1 MKLSLMSPRT
11 AIRRAPMQGPELR
24 RRLPFIRTSVAVLA
38 WTAFSAFAV
47 PALSHA
53 QDTDSPR
60 SEAPSPSQSQ
70 PEKPDASSEAPSEDS
85 GTTDADRAA
94 GETQTD
100 PDAAAPAG
108 DAAVLDE
115 PDTGEAD
122 PGQEDRPNDQ
132 QAAQMEQDAQPPAGA
147 PTLPEFAKEGT
158 SDPDW
163 TMPGKTTGLT
173 RYSELEEINEENVDE
188 LQLAFTFSL
197 GVNRGQ
203 EAAPL
208 KVGDTLY
215 VVTAYP
221 NHLYALDLT
230 KPGAPMKW
238 KYTPDQPLAA
248 QGVACCDVVNRGAV
262 YADGKIIYNTL
273 NNTTVAVDAESGEE
287 AWRTKL
293 GKIENGE
300 TMTMA
305 PTLAGDK
312 VIVGNSGGELGIRG
326 WVKALD
332 VASGE
337 VVWTANST
345 GPDEDVKIGER
356 FKPFYDQYKGE
367 DLGVKTW
374 PTGMWKNSGGGAWGW
389 VSYDPELNL
398 VYTGIGN
405 PGPWN
410 SSMRPGD
417 NLWAAGVFARDA
429 DTGEAVWYYQTS
441 PHDWN
446 DYDGVNEYMIL
457 DMEWKGEQ
465 RKVLVHPGRTGY
477 MYILDRETGEVLS
490 AKPFA
495 AITTS
500 KGVDLK
506 TGRIQWVK
514 EKMPEGMGRVKKD
527 LCPAAPGAKDW
538 QPSSYSPKTGLLY
551 VPHQNLCMDLKETEV
566 GYIAGTPFV
575 GAEVWM
581 KPGPGGHRGEFT
593 AWDLANEEPKWTHN
607 ERFPVWSGALATAGN
622 VVFYGTMDGWFK
634 ALNATTGEELWKFK
648 TSSGIISQPTTWRGP
663 DGQQYITVLDGVG
676 GWSGA
681 IVAGSLDPRDG
692 TAALGFVNAMTD
704 LPDYTTAGGTLYA
717 FKLPKD

>member
-1 MKLSLMSPRT
+1 MSLPPMHHSRT
-11 AIRRAPMQGPELR
+11 CLVAFACAAISILAFPVSSQAQDPGDAGPEDA
-24 RRLPFIRTSVAVLA
+24 TQ
-38 WTAFSAFAV
+38 
-47 PALSHA
+47 A
-53 QDTDSPR
+53 Q
-60 SEAPSPSQSQ
+60 Q
-70 PEKPDASSEAPSEDS
+70 PP
-85 GTTDADRAA
+85 
-94 GETQTD
+94 TQTE
-100 PDAAAPAG
+100 PAAPA
-108 DAAVLDE
+108 AEQDE
-115 PDTGEAD
+115 PAKADGTEASRASEEAASEKAASSHPELPAFAAKRTGE
-122 PGQEDRPNDQ
+122 
-132 QAAQMEQDAQPPAGA
+132 
-147 PTLPEFAKEGT
+147 
-158 SDPDW
+158 SDW
-163 TMPGKTTGLT
+163 SMPGKTTALT
-173 RYSELEEINEENVDE
+173 RYSDLDEINDKNVKD

-208 KVGDTLY
+208 VVDDTLY

-230 KPGAPMKW
+230 KPGAPLKW
-238 KYTPDQPLAA
+238 TYTPDQPLAA

-262 YADGKIIYNTL
+262 HADGKIIYNTL
-273 NNTTVAVDAESGEE
+273 NNTTVAVDAKTGKEV
-287 AWRTKL
+287 WRTKL
-293 GKIENGE
+293 GRIQNGE

-305 PTLAGDK
+305 PTLADDK
-312 VIVGNSGGELGIRG
+312 VIVGNSGGEMGVRG
-326 WVKALD
+326 WLKALD
-332 VASGE
+332 VETGK
-337 VVWTANST
+337 VVWAANNT
-345 GPDEDVKIGER
+345 GPDKDVKIGEK
-356 FKPFYDQYKGE
+356 FKPFYDRYKGK
-367 DLGVKTW
+367 DLGVKSW
-374 PTGMWKNSGGGAWGW
+374 PAGMWKNGGAAVWGW

-398 VYTGIGN
+398 VYSGIGN

-417 NLWAAGVFARDA
+417 NLFAAGVFARDA

-457 DMEWKGEQ
+457 DMDWKGEK

-477 MYILDRETGEVLS
+477 IYILDRTDGELLS
-490 AKPFA
+490 AKPYA

-500 KGVDLK
+500 DGVDLK

-514 EKMPEGMGRVKKD
+514 EKMPQGMGRVKKD

-538 QPSSYSPKTGLLY
+538 QPSAYSPKTGLLY
-551 VPHQNLCMDLKETEV
+551 IPHQNLCMDLKETEV

-593 AWDLANEEPKWTHN
+593 AWDLAKEEPKWTLK
-607 ERFPVWSGALATAGN
+607 ERFPIWSGTVVTAGN

-648 TSSGIISQPTTWRGP
+648 ASSGIISQPTTWKGP
-663 DGQQYITVLDGVG
+663 DGHQYISVLDGVG

-681 IVAGSLDPRDG
+681 IVAGNLDPRDG

-717 FKLPKD
+717 FKLPD

>member
-1 MKLSLMSPRT
+1 M
-11 AIRRAPMQGPELR
+11 
-24 RRLPFIRTSVAVLA
+24 LA
-38 WTAFSAFAV
+38 WTALAV
-47 PALSHA
+47 LASPALSHA

-60 SEAPSPSQSQ
+60 SESPAPSQSQ
-70 PEKPDASSEAPSEDS
+70 PEEPGAASDDGETAGESSNAADEKTE
-85 GTTDADRAA
+85 ADRAA
-94 GETQTD
+94 AETEGG
-100 PDAAAPAG
+100 PSAAPPAS

-115 PDTGEAD
+115 PDIGEAE
-122 PGQEDRPNDQ
+122 GQPEGERDDK
-132 QAAQMEQDAQPPAGA
+132 AAAGA
-147 PTLPEFAKEGT
+147 PKLPEFAKEGT
-158 SDPDW
+158 SDSDW
-163 TMPGKTTGLT
+163 TMPGKTTALT
-173 RYSELEEINEENVDE
+173 RYSELDEINEDNVD
-188 LQLAFTFSL
+188 QLEVAFTFSL

-238 KYTPDQPLAA
+238 KYTPAQPLAA

-262 YADGKIIYNTL
+262 YSEGKIIYNTL
-273 NNTTVAVDAESGEE
+273 NNTTVAVDAESGKEV
-287 AWRTKL
+287 WRTKL
-293 GKIENGE
+293 GKIQNGE

-312 VIVGNSGGELGIRG
+312 VIVGNSGGEMGIRG

-332 VASGE
+332 VESGE
-337 VVWTANST
+337 VVWTANSI

-374 PTGMWKNSGGGAWGW
+374 PAGMWKNSGGGAWGW

-410 SSMRPGD
+410 STMRPGD

-457 DMEWKGEQ
+457 DMEWKGEE

-500 KGVDLK
+500 NGVDLE

-538 QPSSYSPKTGLLY
+538 QPSSYSPQTGLLY

-593 AWDLANEEPKWTHN
+593 AWDLAKEEPKWTHN

-622 VVFYGTMDGWFK
+622 IVFYGTMDGWFK

-648 TSSGIISQPTTWRGP
+648 TSSGIISQPTTWKGP

-681 IVAGSLDPRDG
+681 IVAGNLDPRDG